1 MVIPHVARIIIGSNH
16 QVLIP
21 ATISLG
27 AGYLLVIDTI
37 ARTST
42 AAEIPLSILTAV
54 IGAPFFAWLLK
65 RSKGG
70 WT

>member
-1 MVIPHVARIIIGSNH
+1 MIPHVARMIIGSNH

-27 AGYLLVIDTI
+27 AGYLLVIGTI
-37 ARTST
+37 ARTYP

>member
-1 MVIPHVARIIIGSNH
+1 MIPHVARIIIVSNH

-37 ARTST
+37 VRTST
-42 AAEIPLSILTAV
+42 AVEIPLSILTAV
-54 IGAPFFAWLLK
+54 IGVPFFAWLLK